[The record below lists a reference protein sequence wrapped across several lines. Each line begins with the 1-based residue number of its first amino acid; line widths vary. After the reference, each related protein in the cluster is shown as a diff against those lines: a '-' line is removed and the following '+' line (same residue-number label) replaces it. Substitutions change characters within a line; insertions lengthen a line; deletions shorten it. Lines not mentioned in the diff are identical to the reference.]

1 MTLNQKTAT
10 GTVGATK
17 QLTATIAP
25 DNATDKTVTW
35 VSNTPAI
42 ATVDENGLVEFIGE
56 GTAKITAETSNGLT
70 ADCDCT
76 VTAASK

>member
-35 VSNTPAI
+35 VSDTPAV
-42 ATVDENGLVEFIGE
+42 ATVDENGLVEFVGE
-56 GTAKITAETSNGLT
+56 GSAKITAKTTNGLT
-70 ADCDCT
+70 TDCDCT